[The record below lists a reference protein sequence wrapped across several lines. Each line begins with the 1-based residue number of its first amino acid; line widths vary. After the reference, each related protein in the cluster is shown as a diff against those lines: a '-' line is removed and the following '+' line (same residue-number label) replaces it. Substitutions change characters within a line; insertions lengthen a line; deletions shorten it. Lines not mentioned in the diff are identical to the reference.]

1 MNKKWGAM
9 LAFAPLVSVVLIFL
23 VIGLGLLSA
32 FVYGMTGGSS
42 IESTTVAIWF
52 FVCFI
57 FVMIAFIMNLVG
69 IIVFCI
75 LVCKNTQLETE
86 IKVLWIILIIGLQF
100 IAIPIYWWRHM
111 KSK

>member
-52 FVCFI
+52 FCMFYICNDCIHYESSWDYCFLYSR
-57 FVMIAFIMNLVG
+57 M
-69 IIVFCI
+69 
-75 LVCKNTQLETE
+75 
-86 IKVLWIILIIGLQF
+86 
-100 IAIPIYWWRHM
+100 
-111 KSK
+111 